1 MKNFLLCIVLSFLV
15 ISCSTESDFNHSVTP
30 HSIAVAL
37 QSKSQ
42 IPLNNANPFD
52 TAGKKYFDL
61 LNIYLKNNKVPNSIK
76 GVTEQIQFLS
86 KNYGSAS
93 FTSRS
98 TVAFTPEQ
106 VTLIMN
112 DPINQL
118 RIILESSSLST
129 KVKYYLIN
137 FVHALIEKQGLKYPE
152 LYHYIISYESGI
164 IESNLLNEGEKETIL
179 TVSSISRYA
188 LYVDS
193 KHKDRD
199 WETSVGNKSVLP
211 IFDSYHG
218 TIITV
223 IASLRELL

>member
-106 VTLIMN
+106 VTLIMG

-118 RIILESSSLST
+118 RIILESYSLST
-129 KVKYYLIN
+129 EVKHYLVN
-137 FVHALIEKQGLKYPE
+137 FLQALVEQQGLEYPE
-152 LYHYIISYESGI
+152 LYHFIISYETGI
-164 IESNLLNEGEKETIL
+164 IESTLLNEDEKETIL

-199 WETSVGNKSVLP
+199 WETSVGNKTVQP

-223 IASLRELL
+223 IASLRKLL